1 MAEPRPVL
9 YLLHGEDE
17 QARREVVQSLKA
29 RLGDATVAAMNYLRL
44 EKQDARLDAWRD
56 IALTAPFLA
65 SRRIVHLVNPAWPGK
80 NQQQALLRLLENLP
94 PTTAVIVEFEHPLKE
109 RHWLLAWATAHPE
122 KAWVRRT
129 ERPKGP
135 AMARW
140 ILQQAREEGG
150 QITPQA
156 AQVLADQVGDDTT
169 LALQELRKL
178 LAFVNYSRPVD
189 VDDVLEVAVIAS
201 HPDIFRMVDALGRG
215 DSRTA
220 LRELHDLLA
229 RTEPP
234 LLWGMVVRQFRLL
247 LLTRAALDQGIPPRN
262 LPKALG
268 VPPFVAR
275 KLAQQVGRFNL
286 ATLKRIHRA
295 LLNIDR
301 QRKTGETDLVTALD
315 TLFASLG
322 APGRARAASATRR
335 P

>member
-1 MAEPRPVL
+1 MAKVHPVL
-9 YLLHGEDE
+9 YLLHGDDE
-17 QARREVVQSLKA
+17 QARREVVQRLES
-29 RLGDATVAAMNYLRL
+29 RLGEATVAAMNYLRL
-44 EKQDARLDAWRD
+44 EKQDARPDAWRD
-56 IALTAPFLA
+56 IALTTPFLA
-65 SRRIVHLVNPAWPGK
+65 PRRIVHLVNPAWPGK
-80 NQQQALLRLLENLP
+80 KQQQAVLHLLETLP
-94 PTTAVIVEFEHPLKE
+94 PTTAVLVEFERPLNE
-109 RHWLLAWATAHPE
+109 RHWLLAWAAAHPA

-140 ILQQAREEGG
+140 LVQQAREEGG

-189 VDDVLEVAVIAS
+189 VDDVLEVAITAS
-201 HPDIFRMVDALGRG
+201 HPDVFRMVDALGRG

-220 LRELHDLLA
+220 LRELHDLLT

-247 LLTRAALDQGIPPRN
+247 LLTRAALDQGTPPRD

-275 KLAQQVGRFNL
+275 KLTQQVSRFDL
-286 ATLKRIHRA
+286 DTLKRLHHA

-301 QRKTGETDLVTALD
+301 QWKTGQTDLVTALD

-322 APGRARAASATRR
+322 AKRSRAVSLPRR